1 MINILRPDY
10 NDIANLPPNKEDP
23 HAEPLENTP
32 DQLRQHLYDLS
43 TVWWLQYYLDC
54 VQRVQR

>member
-43 TVWWLQYYLDC
+43 TV
-54 VQRVQR
+54 